1 MQRFLDISMS
11 IENGVPADP
20 PGYEFQLE
28 YVSHAETV
36 PMLQGRYQGLQAD
49 DLIGGEAFALER
61 VRLSTHNGTHVD
73 APWHYCS
80 TMADGTPS
88 RTIDQMPLDWF
99 FRAGVKL
106 DFRAFPDGY
115 IVQPQDI
122 DQELDRI
129 GYALQPFDIV
139 VVNTCAG
146 ARFGT
151 AAYPQSGCGV
161 GRDATL
167 HLISKGV
174 KVVGTDAW
182 SWDAPFKYVAERYA
196 RDRDASII
204 WEGHKA
210 GREAEYCQIEKL
222 CHLDQLPAHGFR
234 IACFPVKIHAA
245 SAGWTRAVAIF
256 DEKQEQE
263 ATTP

>member
-1 MQRFLDISMS
+1 MQRFLDISMA
-11 IENGVPADP
+11 IENGVPSDP
-20 PGYEFQLE
+20 PGYEFQVD
-28 YVSHAETV
+28 YISHADTV
-36 PMLQGRYQGLQAD
+36 QMLQGRYPGLQAS
-49 DLIGGEAFALER
+49 DLTGGEAFALES

-73 APWHYCS
+73 APWHYSS
-80 TMADGTPS
+80 TMVDGSAS

-99 FRAGVKL
+99 FRPGVKL
-106 DFRAFPDGY
+106 DFRAFEDGY
-115 IVQPQDI
+115 IVQPADI
-122 DQELDRI
+122 DRELRRI
-129 GYALQPFDIV
+129 GHELQPFDIV
-139 VVNTCAG
+139 VVNTSAG

-151 AAYPQSGCGV
+151 PAFPQSGCGM

-174 KVVGTDAW
+174 RVVGTDAW
-182 SWDAPFKYVAERYA
+182 SWDAPFRFVVERYV

-222 CHLDQLPAHGFR
+222 RHLDQLPPHGFR

-256 DEKQEQE
+256 DDEPAKER
-263 ATTP
+263 AAL